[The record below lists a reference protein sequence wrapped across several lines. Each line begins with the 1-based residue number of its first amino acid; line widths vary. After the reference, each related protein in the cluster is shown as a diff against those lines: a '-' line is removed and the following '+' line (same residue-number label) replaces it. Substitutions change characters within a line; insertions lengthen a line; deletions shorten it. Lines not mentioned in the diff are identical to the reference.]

1 MYEDQTYEVIL
12 QRLLDRV
19 DNGVDKRPGSIIYDA
34 LAPAAAE
41 FAQMYI
47 DLNADLNLR
56 FAPTAT
62 DEYLDRAIAWS
73 GIKRK
78 AATKAHLRG
87 VFYDSAGGLFDIP
100 IGSRFSLD
108 DLNYTAINKLSAGN
122 FTLECETAGAV
133 GNRYFGDLLPID
145 YIDGLAR
152 GEITEVLI
160 PGEDKESDTTLYERY
175 QEKVSRPVTSGN
187 RYQYEIWAREL
198 PGVGRAKAFPEWAGP
213 GTVKVVL
220 LDNDMRS
227 PSVAVV
233 QAVQDYIDPTQDGM
247 GEGAAPVGPVV
258 TVTAA
263 EEVPI
268 NVSVSVTL
276 ATGAT
281 TEQVAEQIEAGLKT
295 YLTNLAFTD
304 PLVRYTRIQSIILDI
319 PPVIDYADL
328 LVNGQTSNIEM
339 QPGQVAV
346 PGTVT
351 VT

>member
-1 MYEDQTYEVIL
+1 MYEDQTFEVIL

-19 DNGVDKRPGSIIYDA
+19 DNDVDKRPGSIIYDA

-41 FAQMYI
+41 LAQVYI

-56 FAPTAT
+56 FADTAT
-62 DEYLDRAIAWS
+62 DDYLDRAIAWS

-78 AATKAHLRG
+78 AATKARLRG
-87 VFYDSAGGLFDIP
+87 VFYGSSGELVDIAL
-100 IGSRFSLD
+100 GSRFSLD
-108 DLNYTAINKLSAGN
+108 DLNYVATVKLSTGN
-122 FTLECETAGAV
+122 YSLECETAGAE

-145 YIDGLAR
+145 YIDGLTR

-187 RYQYEIWAREL
+187 RYQYELWAREL

-220 LDNDMRS
+220 LNNEMRS
-227 PSVAVV
+227 PSPAVV

-247 GEGAAPVGPVV
+247 GEGTAPIGPIV
-258 TVTAA
+258 TVVAA
-263 EEVPI
+263 EEIPI
-268 NVSVSVTL
+268 SISVAVTL

-281 TEQVAEQIEAGLKT
+281 TEQVEEQIEAGLKT
-295 YLTNLAFTD
+295 YLSNLAFTD

-319 PPVIDYADL
+319 PPVIDYTDL
-328 LVNGQTSNIEM
+328 LVNGQTGNIEM

-346 PGTVT
+346 PGAVT
-351 VT
+351 VI